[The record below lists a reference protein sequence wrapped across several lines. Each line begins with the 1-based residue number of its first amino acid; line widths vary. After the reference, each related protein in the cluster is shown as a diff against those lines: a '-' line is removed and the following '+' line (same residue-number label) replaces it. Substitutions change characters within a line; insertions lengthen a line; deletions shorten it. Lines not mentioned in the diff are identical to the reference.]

1 MWYQQ
6 AITSN
11 EALELQELPKH
22 AIIVGAGYIGKNASF
37 LVAISRC
44 RQSLGQLYAM

>member
-1 MWYQQ
+1 MRQ

-22 AIIVGAGYIGKNASF
+22 AIIVGAGYIGTPIALESTLSIF
-37 LVAISRC
+37 RDAHRESVI
-44 RQSLGQLYAM
+44 

>member
-1 MWYQQ
+1 VRQ

-22 AIIVGAGYIGKNASF
+22 AIIVGAGYIGTAIALESALYLFRNAHHGGS
-37 LVAISRC
+37 VI
-44 RQSLGQLYAM
+44 